1 MVGGAA
7 AVLEVEEE
15 GGAAAVL
22 EVEEEESLEYLE
34 VALVELGEVILPMT
48 RK

>member
-7 AVLEVEEE
+7 AVLEVE